1 MLPIFEHY
9 NGIIPEFPLFQ
20 EVIHRPFIPH
30 LRVNRLKVEPA
41 ILVDAFLKKGVNIVS
56 STKQVDYTFF
66 MPGLY
71 SPGNLPEYF
80 LGYIH
85 PQALTSC
92 LASIILSPKED
103 SLVLDMCASPG
114 GKTAHMAQIMGNSG
128 LIVANELYPSR
139 HLSLGNTLNRLGI
152 LNTVVTSYQAQE
164 FPLGQKFDYVLADVP
179 CSGEGMFRK
188 TRKVMRYKEKMKKG
202 RLPDLQKKIIIRGYD
217 LLKAGGQM
225 LYSTCTYNPDE
236 NEAVVN
242 YLLENRDAELLPI
255 EMDLRYSPGI
265 IAWME
270 KIYDKRI
277 EKTIRL
283 YPHWVDSVGFFMARI
298 SKRA

>member
-1 MLPIFEHY
+1 MSPIFEHY
-9 NGIIPEFPLFQ
+9 NEIIPEFSLFQ
-20 EVIHRPFIPH
+20 EVIQRPFIPH
-30 LRVNRLKVEPA
+30 LRVNLLKVQPA

-66 MPGLY
+66 IPGLY
-71 SPGNLPEYF
+71 SPGNLLEYF

-139 HLSLGNTLNRLGI
+139 HLALGNTLNRLGI
-152 LNTVVTSYQAQE
+152 LNTIVTSYQAQE
-164 FPLGQKFDYVLADVP
+164 FPLRQKFDYILADVP

-188 TRKVMRYKEKMKKG
+188 TKKGMRYKEKMKKG

-217 LLKAGGQM
+217 LLKPGGQM
-225 LYSTCTYNPDE
+225 IYSTCTYNPDE

-255 EMDLRYSPGI
+255 EMNLRYSPGI
-265 IAWME
+265 ISWVG
-270 KIYDKRI
+270 KIYDERI

>member
-9 NGIIPEFPLFQ
+9 NEIIPEFSLFQ
-20 EVIHRPFIPH
+20 EVIQRPFIPH
-30 LRVNRLKVEPA
+30 LRVNLLKVQPA

-66 MPGLY
+66 IPGLY
-71 SPGNLPEYF
+71 SPGNLLEYF

-139 HLSLGNTLNRLGI
+139 HLALGNTLNRLGI
-152 LNTVVTSYQAQE
+152 LNTIVTSYQAQE
-164 FPLGQKFDYVLADVP
+164 FPLRQKFDYILADVP

-188 TRKVMRYKEKMKKG
+188 TKKGMRYKEKMKKG

-217 LLKAGGQM
+217 LLKPGGQM
-225 LYSTCTYNPDE
+225 IYSTCTYNPDE

-255 EMDLRYSPGI
+255 EMNLRYSPGI
-265 IAWME
+265 ISWVG